1 MDRFS
6 AVLGGDDGER
16 PTVELPFDAKE
27 RYGKAR
33 APVRGRVNGVEFRT
47 TVAVYSGVSL
57 IGFNKALREQ
67 AGIELGDEVTVEL
80 ENDDEPREVD
90 VPPVLGEALAG
101 DPAAAAVFEA
111 LSYTHRR
118 EYAEWIAQ
126 AKREGTRERRAAKAL
141 EMLKAGTRHP

>member
-1 MDRFS
+1 VERFS

-27 RYGKAR
+27 RYGRAR
-33 APVRGRVNGVEFRT
+33 APVRGKVNGVEFRT

-57 IGFNKALREQ
+57 IGFNKGLREK
-67 AGIELGDEVTVEL
+67 AGIEIGDEVTVEL
-80 ENDDEPREVD
+80 ERDDEPREVD
-90 VPPVLGEALAG
+90 GPPLLEQGLAG
-101 DPAAAAVFEA
+101 DPAAAAAFDA

-126 AKREGTRERRAAKAL
+126 AKKEETRKRRAGKAL
-141 EMLKAGTRHP
+141 EMLKAGRRHP

>member
-1 MDRFS
+1 VDRFS

-101 DPAAAAVFEA
+101 DPAAATAFDA

-141 EMLKAGTRHP
+141 EMLKAGKRHP

>member
-27 RYGKAR
+27 SYGKAR
-33 APVRGRVNGVEFRT
+33 APVRGRVNDIEFRT

-57 IGFNKALREQ
+57 IGFNKRLREQ
-67 AGIELGDEVTVEL
+67 AGIEIGDEVTVEL
-80 ENDDEPREVD
+80 ERDDEPREVD

-141 EMLKAGTRHP
+141 EMLKAGKRHA

>member
-1 MDRFS
+1 VDRFS

-27 RYGKAR
+27 SYGKAR

-101 DPAAAAVFEA
+101 DPAAATAFDA

>member
-27 RYGKAR
+27 SYGKAR

-101 DPAAAAVFEA
+101 DPAAATAFDA

>member
-1 MDRFS
+1 VDRFS

-33 APVRGRVNGVEFRT
+33 APVRGRVSGVEFRT

-57 IGFNKALREQ
+57 IGFNKGLREQ

-80 ENDDEPREVD
+80 ERDDEPREVD
-90 VPPVLGEALAG
+90 VPPVLGEALGG
-101 DPAAAAVFEA
+101 DPAAATAFDV
-111 LSYTHRR
+111 LSHTHRR

-141 EMLKAGTRHP
+141 EMLKGGKRHP